1 MHFTGHMK
9 RTMLWLM
16 FLIFVVAVSLGFLR
30 SHENISGLGIYP
42 EVVSFTATPAVVAP
56 GGTVT
61 LDWDTR
67 GTTAVTL
74 KWAPESRPDEPM
86 QGRTGLPP
94 KGTLTLNPQESTV
107 YILRCDTVA
116 GVMCMSA
123 STTVHT
129 K

>member
-1 MHFTGHMK
+1 MK
-9 RTMLWLM
+9 RTMLWLL

-30 SHENISGLGIYP
+30 SHEQISGLGVYP
-42 EVVSFTATPAVVAP
+42 EVVAFTATPPVVAP
-56 GGTVT
+56 GDPVT
-61 LDWDTR
+61 LSWDTR

-74 KWAPESRPDEPM
+74 KWGPESRPDEPM

-94 KGTLTLNPQESTV
+94 AGTITLNPMENTV
-107 YILRCDTVA
+107 YVLRCETVA